1 MRLKDKNVLITG
13 SGQGI
18 GRQIALAM
26 AKEGA
31 NIAVADVNM
40 EKTEAVAQEVKALGV
55 SSMALKLDVSKGNE
69 VISAFETFKNG
80 LGALDILVN
89 NAGITKDT
97 LILRMKDEDWDAVI
111 NVNLKGTFLC
121 SKEAVKLMVKQQYG
135 KIISISSVVA
145 FTGNPGQ
152 VNYSASK
159 AGIVGLTKTIAKE
172 YASRGIRANAVAP
185 GFIQTTMTDAIPEKI
200 REEMKKSIPL
210 GCFGTPEDVAS
221 AVIFLSSNEA
231 DYITGQVLHIN
242 GGMYM

>member
-1 MRLKDKNVLITG
+1 MKLKDKNVFITG

-18 GRQIALAM
+18 GKQIAIAM

-31 NIAVADVNM
+31 NVAVSDINIENAG
-40 EKTEAVAQEVKALGV
+40 AAAQEIRSLGRK
-55 SSMALKLDVSKGNE
+55 SIAIKLDVSKQNE
-69 VISAFETFKNG
+69 VIAAFETFKNEFG
-80 LGALDILVN
+80 VLDILVN

-97 LILRMKDEDWDAVI
+97 LVLRMKDDDWDAVI

-121 SKEAVKLMVKQQYG
+121 SREAIKLMVKQQHG
-135 KIISISSVVA
+135 NIISMSSVVA

-172 YASRGIRANAVAP
+172 YASRGIKANAVAP
-185 GFIQTTMTDAIPEKI
+185 GFIQTAMTEAIPEKI
-200 REEMKKSIPL
+200 REEMKKNIPL
-210 GCFGTPEDVAS
+210 GYFGAPEDVAN
-221 AVIFLSSNEA
+221 AVIFLASSDA

>member
-1 MRLKDKNVLITG
+1 MKLKDKNVFITG

-18 GRQIALAM
+18 GKQIALAM

-31 NIAVADVNM
+31 NVAVSDVNI
-40 EKTEAVAQEVKALGV
+40 ENAGAATQEIRSLGRK
-55 SSMALKLDVSKGNE
+55 SIAIKLDVSKQNE
-69 VISAFETFKNG
+69 VIAAFETFKNEFG
-80 LGALDILVN
+80 VLDILIN

-97 LILRMKDEDWDAVI
+97 LVLRMKDADWDAVI

-121 SKEAVKLMVKQQYG
+121 SREAIKLMVKQQSG
-135 KIISISSVVA
+135 NIISISSVVA

-172 YASRGIRANAVAP
+172 YASRGIKANAVAP
-185 GFIQTTMTDAIPEKI
+185 GFIQTAMTEAIPEKI
-200 REEMKKSIPL
+200 REEMKKNIPL
-210 GCFGTPEDVAS
+210 GYFGAPEDVAN
-221 AVIFLSSNEA
+221 AVIFLASSDA

>member
-1 MRLKDKNVLITG
+1 MKLKDKNIFITG

-18 GRQIALAM
+18 GKQIAIAM

-31 NIAVADVNM
+31 NVAVSDINIENAG
-40 EKTEAVAQEVKALGV
+40 AAAQEIRSLGRK
-55 SSMALKLDVSKGNE
+55 SIAIKLDVSKQNE
-69 VISAFETFKNG
+69 VIAAFETFKNEFG
-80 LGALDILVN
+80 VLDILVN

-97 LILRMKDEDWDAVI
+97 LVLRMKDDDWDAVI

-121 SKEAVKLMVKQQYG
+121 SREAIKLMVKQQHG
-135 KIISISSVVA
+135 NIISISSVVA

-152 VNYSASK
+152 ANYSASK

-172 YASRGIRANAVAP
+172 YASRGIKANAVAP
-185 GFIQTTMTDAIPEKI
+185 GFIQTAMTEAIPEKI
-200 REEMKKSIPL
+200 REEMKKNIPL
-210 GCFGTPEDVAS
+210 GYFGAPEDVAN
-221 AVIFLSSNEA
+221 AVIFLASSDA

>member
-1 MRLKDKNVLITG
+1 MKLKDKNVFITG

-18 GRQIALAM
+18 GKQIAIAM

-31 NIAVADVNM
+31 NVAVSDINIENAGAATQEIRSLGRKSIAI
-40 EKTEAVAQEVKALGV
+40 
-55 SSMALKLDVSKGNE
+55 KLDVSKQNE
-69 VISAFETFKNG
+69 VIAAFETFKNEFG
-80 LGALDILVN
+80 VLDILVN

-97 LILRMKDEDWDAVI
+97 LVLRMKDDDWDAVI

-121 SKEAVKLMVKQQYG
+121 SREAIKLMVKQQHG
-135 KIISISSVVA
+135 NIISISSVVA

-152 VNYSASK
+152 ANYSASK

-172 YASRGIRANAVAP
+172 YASRGIKANAVAP
-185 GFIQTTMTDAIPEKI
+185 GFIQTAMTEAIPEKI
-200 REEMKKSIPL
+200 REEMKKNIPL
-210 GCFGTPEDVAS
+210 GYFGAPEDVAN
-221 AVIFLSSNEA
+221 AVIFLASSDA

>member
-1 MRLKDKNVLITG
+1 MRLKEKNVLITG
-13 SGQGI
+13 AAQGI
-18 GRQIALAM
+18 GRAIAIGM

-31 NIAVADVNM
+31 NIAVADLNIDRS
-40 EKTEAVAQEVKALGV
+40 ESVAQEIRSLGV
-55 SSMALKLDVSKGNE
+55 KSIALRLDVSAQKE
-69 VISAFETFKNG
+69 VLSAFETFTKE
-80 LGALDILVN
+80 LGRLDVLVN

-97 LILRMKDEDWDAVI
+97 LLLRMKDEDWDAVI

-152 VNYSASK
+152 INYSASK

-172 YASRGIRANAVAP
+172 YATRGIRANAVAP
-185 GFIQTTMTDAIPEKI
+185 GFIRTVMTEAISEKI
-200 REEMKKSIPL
+200 REEMKRSIPL
-210 GCFGTPEDVAS
+210 GVFGEPEDVAH
-221 AVIFLSSNEA
+221 AVIFLASKEA